1 MRVLLGVT
9 GGIAA
14 YKAADLTSQ
23 LVKRG
28 DEVRVVMT
36 PAAER
41 FVGPITF
48 EALSGHPVMTDVFG
62 TGAGDPGGA
71 SSIEHIAWAKWAEVA
86 VVAPMTAST
95 LARLACGLADDALTT
110 VWMALP
116 EGVPCLLCPAM
127 NTAMWQHPVTRR
139 NLRWLEELGRYTLVA
154 PSEKRLACGDVGPG
168 GLAEVSDIV
177 GALEAVRGR
186 SVQASG
192 SSTPGATSH
201 SPSVAARRA

>member
-14 YKAADLTSQ
+14 YKAADLTSS

-28 DEVRVVMT
+28 DQVRVVMT
-36 PAAER
+36 PAATR
-41 FVGPITF
+41 FVGPATF
-48 EALSGHPVMTDVFG
+48 EALSGHAVMTDVFG
-62 TGAGDPGGA
+62 TGGAAEGA
-71 SSIEHIAWAKWAEVA
+71 SAVEHVAWAKWAELA

-95 LARLACGLADDALTT
+95 LGRLACGLADDALTT

-127 NTAMWQHPVTRR
+127 NTAMWQHPVVRR
-139 NLRWLEELGRYTLVA
+139 NLRWLEELGRYRLVA

-168 GLAEVSDIV
+168 GLAEVADIL
-177 GALEAVRGR
+177 AAVDAAAELRADASRGD
-186 SVQASG
+186 
-192 SSTPGATSH
+192 
-201 SPSVAARRA
+201 PSAR

>member
-14 YKAADLTSQ
+14 YKSADLVSQ

-36 PAAER
+36 ASATR
-41 FVGPITF
+41 FVGPVTF
-48 EALSGHPVMTDVFG
+48 EALSGHAVMTDTFA
-62 TGAGDPGGA
+62 AGPPSTDGGSA
-71 SSIEHIAWAKWAEVA
+71 IEHIAWAKWAEVA
-86 VVAPMTAST
+86 VVAPLTAST

-116 EGVPCLLCPAM
+116 EGVPCVLCPAM

-139 NLRWLEELGRYTLVA
+139 NLRWLDELGRYRVVA

-168 GLAEVSDIV
+168 GLADLSDILAALDPSTAAGRAGGSAPTR
-177 GALEAVRGR
+177 GA
-186 SVQASG
+186 
-192 SSTPGATSH
+192 
-201 SPSVAARRA
+201 PSAP

>member
-14 YKAADLTSQ
+14 YKAADLTSS

-36 PAAER
+36 PSATR
-41 FVGPITF
+41 FVGPATF
-48 EALSGHPVMTDVFG
+48 EALSGHAVMTDVFG
-62 TGAGDPGGA
+62 TGADGA
-71 SSIEHIAWAKWAEVA
+71 IEHVAWAKWAELA

-95 LARLACGLADDALTT
+95 LGRLACGLADDALTT

-127 NTAMWQHPVTRR
+127 NTAMWQHPVVRR
-139 NLRWLEELGRYTLVA
+139 NLRWLEELGRYRLVA

-168 GLAEVSDIV
+168 GLAEVPDIL
-177 GALEAVRGR
+177 AAIDAIRGD
-186 SVQASG
+186 
-192 SSTPGATSH
+192 
-201 SPSVAARRA
+201 PSAR